1 MCGRPSPTFQETE
14 TMDLLSIMQTLW
26 RHRIATI
33 PVIALTVL
41 GCFYVVAIKAPVY
54 EATASYILFNPPAP
68 PTPEEIAA
76 DPALGRIKTDNPYT
90 RFGEQSVVV
99 DVLSRTMSADAARQA
114 LVRKGAD
121 SRYIVQGSASFGM
134 SSPIIQITGV
144 GSSSQA
150 ALDTATIVSSA
161 VKSELDRM
169 QAAYGTD
176 ARYRIKPLQIDF
188 PDRAQLRASGKIR
201 MLVGVLALGGILI
214 FLVVSFLNGVAEWR
228 AQQRLAGEGDDARP
242 PARRSAVVRGDG
254 DGDADAAQPVG
265 SDEHDEFADDDLPR
279 DPERA
284 RDLVRSA
291 P

>member
-1 MCGRPSPTFQETE
+1 
-14 TMDLLSIMQTLW
+14 MDLLSIMQTIW

-41 GCFYVVAIKAPVY
+41 GCFYVVAVKAPVY
-54 EATASYILFNPPAP
+54 EATASYILFDPPAP

-114 LVRKGAD
+114 LIRKGAD

-144 GSSSQA
+144 GSSSKA
-150 ALDTATIVSSA
+150 ALDTATIVSNA

-228 AQQRLAGEGDDARP
+228 SQGRVEGAEQEGPAPSAGATAAGGSDGGRP
-242 PARRSAVVRGDG
+242 VV
-254 DGDADAAQPVG
+254 P
-265 SDEHDEFADDDLPR
+265 DEHDAPADDGLPR
-279 DPERA
+279 AAERE